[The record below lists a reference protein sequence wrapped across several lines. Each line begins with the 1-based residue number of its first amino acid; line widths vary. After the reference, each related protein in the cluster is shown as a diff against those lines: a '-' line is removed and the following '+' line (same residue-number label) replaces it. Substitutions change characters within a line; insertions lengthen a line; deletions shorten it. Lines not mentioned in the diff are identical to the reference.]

1 MANIFG
7 TLNTGYSGLRS
18 SQTAIDVTAHNVA
31 NSGNDHYT
39 RQRAVITNA
48 VPLKI
53 EPGDMGLGSQVSQI
67 VRIHDEFVFQ
77 RYLSASNSQSNS
89 QYKQD
94 VFNTLNTY
102 FPEIDQV
109 GIHKD
114 LQNYFNS
121 WQALSN
127 HPDDGAIKTD
137 LATYTQ
143 TLTNSIQT
151 TREKVQNLQ
160 STINDDIKM
169 NVDEVNRLA
178 KGISE
183 LNQKINT
190 HESGGG
196 NNAND
201 LRDQRDKLEKA
212 LSEIVNISVTKNNL
226 SSQTEIDRNIKD
238 YNDTYTL
245 NIGGFNI
252 IDGPDFHPVTI
263 SNEHN
268 TEGFH
273 EISFK
278 RKDWEVFPMESVI
291 NGGKLGAML
300 DMRGREFD
308 VQKGAFLDGEV
319 QKTLDGL
326 DKFANSLI
334 ENTNNL
340 YAQAPNKSMA
350 SSVPLEHDYSLINS
364 DLNVNEGSFN
374 INIFNNNGEVIASK
388 QVIIDSATTIDGG
401 DSSSI
406 VEKVN
411 SDTDDNSD
419 GNSNN
424 DVDDFIEAK
433 FDDHGKLVFTL
444 QQEHLMGGFSFNI
457 TESDPKN
464 PTNFA
469 GALGM
474 QRFFEGSDAKDIRL
488 NYELRDN
495 HSKIQAG
502 VTPNSGDKTL
512 ANDMQQLQYEKVN
525 FHSLTSGKVESSET
539 LERFFSQVAGSVA
552 SRSADVNAV
561 HDSNTALFNSVKG
574 EYDSISKVSIDEEL
588 TNLIRFQTGYQAAA
602 KVITTVDQMINSLL
616 QIKS

>member
-1 MANIFG
+1 MASIFG

-18 SQTAIDVTAHNVA
+18 SQTAVDVTSHNIA
-31 NSGNDHYT
+31 NAGNDHYT

-48 VPLKI
+48 VPLTI
-53 EPGDMGLGSQVSQI
+53 EPGDLGLGSQVSQI

-77 RYLSASNSQSNS
+77 RYLSASNSLSNS

-151 TREKVQNLQ
+151 TRQKVQKLQ

-169 NVDEVNRLA
+169 SVDEINRLA
-178 KGISE
+178 KEISI
-183 LNQKINT
+183 LNQKISVS
-190 HESGGG
+190 EAGGG

-245 NIGGFNI
+245 NVGGFNI
-252 IDGPDFHPVTI
+252 IDGINYHPITI
-263 SNEHN
+263 SNQHN
-268 TEGFH
+268 EQGFY
-273 EISFK
+273 EISFR
-278 RKDWEVFPMESVI
+278 RKDWEVFPMEGAI
-291 NGGKLGAML
+291 TGGKLGAML
-300 DMRGREFD
+300 DMRGREYD
-308 VQKGAFLDGEV
+308 TQKGGFLDGEV

-334 ENTNNL
+334 ESTNNL
-340 YAQAPNKSMA
+340 YAQAPSQLMA
-350 SSVPLEHDYSLINS
+350 SSVPLEKDYSLTNS
-364 DLNVNEGSFN
+364 NLNINEGSFIVN
-374 INIFNNNGEVIASK
+374 VFNNNGEVIASK
-388 QVIIDSATTIDGG
+388 EILIDSATTIDGG
-401 DSSSI
+401 DGNSI
-406 VEKVN
+406 VAKMRL
-411 SDTDDNSD
+411 DTDDNND

-424 DVDDFIEAK
+424 DVDDFIDVM
-433 FDDHGKLVFTL
+433 FDDHGRLVFAL
-444 QQEHLMGGFSFNI
+444 KDEHQSGGFTFNI
-457 TESDPKN
+457 TEADPKN

-474 QRFFEGSDAKDIRL
+474 QRFFEGSDASDIRL
-488 NYELRDN
+488 NYLLRDN

-502 VTPNSGDKTL
+502 VTPNSGDKSL

-525 FHSLTSGKVESSET
+525 FYSLTSGKVESSET
-539 LERFFSQVAGSVA
+539 LERFFTQVAGSVA
-552 SRSADVNAV
+552 SRGADINTV
-561 HDSNTALFNSVKG
+561 HDSNTALFNSVKA
-574 EYDSISKVSIDEEL
+574 EFDSISKVSIDEEL

-616 QIKS
+616 QMKS